1 MPNFEFLR
9 QNWKWDILGNFQ
21 PLCMCDK
28 FSYFFGAK
36 FKFWICSFMLIFAN
50 ILSSLRSQFC
60 KMRHFWWF
68 LNSVLFPR
76 VGLLTHIRTVSCDT
90 IVYDHFWSWVVL
102 FLMLVTMDNTN
113 LRNLHQLWKYF
124 DLDLRCKWQSLRC
137 APYVA

>member
-1 MPNFEFLR
+1 MRYFGEFSTTVHVQQIQL
-9 QNWKWDILGNFQ
+9 
-21 PLCMCDK
+21 
-28 FSYFFGAK
+28 FFGAK

-137 APYVA
+137 APYVARMPTFFHCVL